1 MIKKLILGILI
12 SSLFIYLSF
21 KGIDLKGV
29 VSGIKAANPI
39 YLFYTVGL
47 LILMQVLRSYRW
59 GIILNPVKKVDQFS
73 LFSVTSVGFLAVIAI
88 PARIGE
94 LARPYLI
101 SNQKDIKMT
110 SAVGTIL
117 VERVF
122 DSLTVLLTFFIVV
135 SYTSLPP
142 WLIKTSI
149 IFLFISLAFL
159 GFIILCIYKRDSSL
173 RILTPLLKKLPGKSY
188 LKLVELVNHL
198 IDGFEIISNGKL
210 ILFLAFLSI
219 LIWGIDA
226 SAIYMLFFAFDI
238 NLPLSAAFVLMVII
252 ILGITIPTAPGF
264 VGNWHFFCILGL
276 NLFGI
281 SKTDALT
288 YAIVLHFLSI
298 GIIVVLGLIFLPF
311 NKFSFSDIRQK
322 LNFKNSLPENQDGQG
337 IKR

>member
-1 MIKKLILGILI
+1 MLKKLILGLFI

-29 VSGIKAANPI
+29 TGGIKAAKPI
-39 YLFYTVGL
+39 YLFYTAGL
-47 LILMQVLRSYRW
+47 LILLQVLRSYRW
-59 GIILNPVKKVDQFS
+59 GVILNPVKKVDQFS

-101 SNQKDIKMT
+101 STQKDIKMT

-122 DSLTVLLTFFIVV
+122 DSLTILLTFFIVV

-142 WLIKTSI
+142 WLIKTSM

-188 LKLVELVNHL
+188 LKLMELINHL

-219 LIWGIDA
+219 LIWVIDA

-276 NLFGI
+276 SLFGI
-281 SKTDALT
+281 SKTNALT

-298 GIIVVLGLIFLPF
+298 GVIVILGLIFLPF

-322 LNFKNSLPENQDGQG
+322 LNFKNSRSENSHE
-337 IKR
+337 

>member
-1 MIKKLILGILI
+1 MLKKLILGLFI

-29 VSGIKAANPI
+29 TGGIKAAKPI
-39 YLFYTVGL
+39 YLFYTAGL
-47 LILMQVLRSYRW
+47 LILLQVLRSYRW
-59 GIILNPVKKVDQFS
+59 GVILNPVKKVDQFS

-101 SNQKDIKMT
+101 STQKDIKMT

-122 DSLTVLLTFFIVV
+122 DSLTILLTFFIVV

-142 WLIKTSI
+142 WLIKTSM

-159 GFIILCIYKRDSSL
+159 GFIILCIYKRDYSL

-188 LKLVELVNHL
+188 LKLMELINHL
-198 IDGFEIISNGKL
+198 IDGFEIISHGKL

-219 LIWGIDA
+219 LIWVIDA

-276 NLFGI
+276 SLFGI
-281 SKTDALT
+281 SKTNALT

-298 GIIVVLGLIFLPF
+298 GVIVILGLIFLPF

-322 LNFKNSLPENQDGQG
+322 LNFKNSRSENSHE
-337 IKR
+337 